1 MVTMTQGRINESTKL
16 HVLSLA
22 VLLAATLVAYASVF
36 GHTFAVNL
44 DDGVYVLRNQ
54 IIRGFTW
61 DHVRVA
67 LARPYFGNYA
77 PLHILSYM
85 LDYTLW
91 GLKPAGYLLA
101 NVLLHYLNGVLIYLL
116 LFRIS
121 GRKRWG
127 FVGAFIFLL
136 HPVQVES
143 VAWVSQ
149 RKNVLAMFFF
159 LASFHFY
166 LSYRTGGAKRR
177 GLAYVL
183 SVISFILSLLSK
195 SVTVIL
201 PLVLFL
207 YDLCYLEKQDRK
219 RWLVDKVPYGI
230 AAAAIAVVTIISQS
244 PEFGGGR
251 ISYHGGSPVI
261 TFLTML
267 TVWPRYLRLLFYPTA
282 LSVIYYL
289 PVKTG
294 LDLSVLLSGLLVVLL
309 GVAGVFLYRSKRKL
323 SFWFFVFFIGFLPVS
338 QIVPLVTLMND
349 RYMYFPM
356 LGASAFLGSL
366 CLTATERLP
375 GYRRKA
381 ALAVLCVALLLL
393 PWLSRERVSVWQNDL
408 TLWTDT
414 VGKCPDSED
423 AWYNLGRSY
432 YDAGQMDNALDAYL
446 RALSINPSAKDTL
459 NNVGGIYMQKGHLLK
474 ARSFLLEALRV
485 DPYYFE
491 GLLNLGVNF
500 YRSGEF
506 EQAELTLKK
515 ALALRPRS
523 AQVFLSLGDVYSKT
537 NRLEMAS
544 ECYRRAVALGAKG
557 ANVAFSWACVEARR
571 GNSDG
576 AIRLLESAFQLGYR
590 DLETIEKD
598 PDLKSLFSVPEFRHL
613 LYRYFGEKAGN
624 P

>member
-1 MVTMTQGRINESTKL
+1 MTQRRMKEPTKL
-16 HVLSLA
+16 HILPLG
-22 VLLAATLVAYASVF
+22 VLLAATLVAYTSVF
-36 GHTFAVNL
+36 GHKFVVNL
-44 DDGVYVLRNQ
+44 DDGVYVVGNE
-54 IIRGFTW
+54 IIRGFSW
-61 DHVRVA
+61 SHAKVA
-67 LARPYFGNYA
+67 FTRPYFGNYA
-77 PLHILSYM
+77 PLHIVSYM
-85 LDYTLW
+85 LDYTFW
-91 GLKPAGYLLA
+91 GLKPAGFLIT
-101 NVLLHYLNGVLIYLL
+101 NVLLHYLNGFLIYLL

-121 GRKRWG
+121 GRMRLG
-127 FVGAFIFLL
+127 FVAAFIFLS

-166 LSYRTGGAKRR
+166 LSYRSEEAKRR
-177 GLAYVL
+177 GLAYLL

-207 YDLCYLEKQDRK
+207 YDLCYPEKEDRK
-219 RWLVDKVPYGI
+219 RWLVDKVPYGVV
-230 AAAAIAVVTIISQS
+230 AAAIAVVTIISQS

-251 ISYHGGSPVI
+251 AAYHGGSPVI

-267 TVWPRYLRLLFYPTA
+267 TVLPRYLRLLFYPTT
-282 LSVIYYL
+282 LSVLYYL
-289 PVKTG
+289 PLKTG
-294 LDLSVLLSGLLVVLL
+294 LDLSILLSGLLAVLL
-309 GVAGVFLYRSKRKL
+309 GAAGVFLYRLKRNL

-338 QIVPLVTLMND
+338 QIIPLVTLMND

-366 CLTATERLP
+366 FLSAMERLR
-375 GYRRKA
+375 GYRQKVGLA
-381 ALAVLCVALLLL
+381 ALCVVLLLL
-393 PWLSRERVSVWQNDL
+393 PLLSRERVSVWRNDL

-414 VGKCPDSED
+414 LSKCPDSED

-432 YDAGQMDNALDAYL
+432 YDAGQMDNALGAYL

-459 NNVGGIYMQKGHLLK
+459 NNVGDIYMQKGHLLK
-474 ARSFLLEALRV
+474 ARPFLLEALRV

-506 EQAELTLKK
+506 EQAESTLRK

-523 AQVFLSLGDVYSKT
+523 AQVFLFLGDVYSKT

-557 ANVAFSWACVEARR
+557 ANVAFSWACVEAKR

-576 AIRLLESAFQLGYR
+576 ALKLLEFAFQLGYR
-590 DLETIEKD
+590 DTESLKKD
-598 PDLKSLFSVPEFRHL
+598 PDLKSLFPLPEFQHL
-613 LYRYFGEKAGN
+613 MRRYFGDRVGN

>member
-1 MVTMTQGRINESTKL
+1 MQAWINKNIRD
-16 HVLSLA
+16 HALSLA
-22 VLLAATLVAYASVF
+22 VLVAVTLVVYAPAL
-36 GHTFAVNL
+36 GHHFLINL
-44 DDGVYVLRNQ
+44 DDGVYVVRNE

-67 LARPYFGNYA
+67 LARPYFANYA

-85 LDYTLW
+85 LDYTFW
-91 GLKPAGYLLA
+91 GLKPAGFLLA
-101 NVLLHYLNGVLIYLL
+101 NVLLHYLNGVLIYFL

-166 LSYRTGGAKRR
+166 LSYRTRGAKRS

-207 YDLCYLEKQDRK
+207 YDLCTLERQDRK

-261 TFLTML
+261 TFLTIL
-267 TVWPRYLRLLFYPTA
+267 TVLPRYLRLLFYPTPTA
-282 LSVIYYL
+282 LSVLYYL

-294 LDLSVLLSGLLVVLL
+294 LDLPVLGSGLLVVLL
-309 GVAGVFLYRSKRKL
+309 GVAGVFLYRLKRKL

-366 CLTATERLP
+366 CLTALEHLQA
-375 GYRRKA
+375 YRQKG
-381 ALAVLCVALLLL
+381 ALAVLCVVLLLL
-393 PWLSRERVSVWQNDL
+393 PWFSRERVPVWQNDL

-414 VGKCPDSED
+414 VGKFPDSED

-459 NNVGGIYMQKGHLLK
+459 NNVGNIYMQKGHFLK
-474 ARSFLLEALRV
+474 ARPFLLEALRV

-491 GLLNLGVNF
+491 GLLNLGGNF
-500 YRSGEF
+500 CRTGEF
-506 EQAELTLKK
+506 EQAELTLRK
-515 ALALRPRS
+515 ALAIRPRS
-523 AQVFLSLGDVYSKT
+523 AQVFLSLGEVYSKT

-544 ECYRRAVALGAKG
+544 ECYRRAVALGARG
-557 ANVAFSWACVEARR
+557 ATIAFSWACVEARR
-571 GNSDG
+571 GNSGG
-576 AIRLLESAFQLGYR
+576 AIKLLESAFQLGYR
-590 DLETIEKD
+590 DLESLKKD
-598 PDLKSLFSVPEFRHL
+598 PDLKSLFLLPEFQHL
-613 LYRYFGEKAGN
+613 LYTYFGERAGN
-624 P
+624 PR